1 MKKLLL
7 IFGILVLI
15 TSTSMCIS
23 HNNLNDLKK
32 SVVVEVNGTPVEIP
46 LRATVGEAK
55 DVKLINTT
63 DDEIYNY
70 YRSKMLIY
78 IYGNMSL
85 KPAEGGVAIV
95 DLVTKLKWF
104 NQFYPHNIVV
114 ELERNNSTVT
124 VESFFANGKRSTD
137 KLKINESEYLMN
149 NNKTMVIKII
159 KTQNNAT
166 ITKINNT
173 FIIEGN
179 SLEELDKA
187 ETRFVIA
194 LFKGSVS

>member
-1 MKKLLL
+1 
-7 IFGILVLI
+7 
-15 TSTSMCIS
+15 MCIS